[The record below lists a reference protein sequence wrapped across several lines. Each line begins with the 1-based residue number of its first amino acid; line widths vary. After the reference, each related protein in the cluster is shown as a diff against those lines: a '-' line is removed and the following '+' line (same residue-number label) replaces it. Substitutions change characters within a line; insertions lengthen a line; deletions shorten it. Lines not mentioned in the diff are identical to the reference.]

1 MAQTTKTMQVGRI
14 PSLTWNKLK
23 VNYSLLEG
31 DFSVTA
37 DVATAFEGLP
47 EGISERALTGEEAEA
62 FLSAHA
68 PEEKQEAVIA
78 GKEPIYHPQA
88 FGTGLGKEYDDFVRT
103 SAKSVSL
110 FEVAEGAKID
120 TPILWDMHFE
130 DGARAV
136 TSQIIHVGENA
147 SLTLVMTSDSEKNAS
162 GVSLIS
168 TRVVLERGA
177 QLHLAKTQMLGRG
190 FLSMDDMGAAL
201 KDGAALT
208 LTQLELGAEKT
219 YVGTQAEL
227 VGKASR
233 LAVNMGYLV
242 TRRENA
248 WINVNA
254 VQRGKKTDVKMHFD
268 GVLDGT
274 AQKNF
279 CGTIDF
285 RKGSKGSKG
294 NEQENVLLLS
304 DDIVNKTLPVIL
316 CEEED
321 VEGRHGASIGRLDED
336 MLFYMAAR
344 GIDEKTAEQMMV
356 RARLRAV
363 ASAIPVRSLR
373 DRIRDFIEE
382 AFEA

>member
-88 FGTGLGKEYDDFVRT
+88 FGTGLGKEVDDFVRA

-120 TPILWDMHFE
+120 TPI
-130 DGARAV
+130 
-136 TSQIIHVGENA
+136 
-147 SLTLVMTSDSEKNAS
+147 AS

-190 FLSMDDMGAAL
+190 FLSMDDLGAAL